1 MLFSGDQYY
10 ESKSVDITSYRMDF
24 TMNSIK
30 TLNQKLEPPIGT
42 AYRVEKYL
50 GIILYLVNVSQS
62 LDLSLVFCAT
72 ISRLL
77 NTFKPQTPL
86 PQS

>member
-30 TLNQKLEPPIGT
+30 TLNQELEPPIGT
-42 AYRVEKYL
+42 AYRVENYL

-72 ISRLL
+72 ML
-77 NTFKPQTPL
+77 NTFKPLTPL